1 MRGDNLN
8 NKMAVKYFNKQT
20 QKWEIFPGTA
30 GISVYEAAQEGGYK
44 GTEEEFNA
52 QIANFETILRK
63 EVEITNSADDVHY
76 PSSKAVKN
84 YVDSNIKSVE
94 VVDNL
99 TTENA
104 SKALSANQGKILNDN
119 KLDKSTYTIDK
130 SNFVTKEE
138 IPDITNLATKTE
150 LADGL
155 NGKASKIHTHSIS
168 DVIDLQTTLDI
179 KADKSE
185 IPNITDLA
193 TKEELNNKANKI
205 HSHVISDITNLQNI
219 LDTKADTTDIPNI
232 TDLVTNSELTNV
244 LASKADKSELPDIS
258 NLATKDELKENNL
271 SVITYTTATGTDA
284 TANKLLFDSI
294 SSEKTLAVKYI
305 TLNGTVLANLY
316 KTDDILVYYV
326 INNSIKIDSFDNTTG
341 IFKSEKSYEIDKLSL
356 YNASISTLTDDEKIN
371 IRNILE
377 LSSIYFPINGN
388 TTTDLNEKI
397 SSGTFSY
404 EESTS
409 NSPNN
414 LSGTLIVFTKTNVVN
429 QLAWDSNDNIWNRQ
443 KIDETWASWK
453 LLSNIKP
460 TSVKGT
466 FTSAAGNISLNI
478 TEANIKVAL
487 VKNANANPSLML
499 YSISGTELVDYKR
512 WSIRGASEIES
523 TNESGDNATL
533 TTTGVTIDAEVYM
546 KTNESGTLMIRQIS
560 TGNIYEVRSMI
571 SGNGSRVTMW
581 YTRII

>member
-1 MRGDNLN
+1 
-8 NKMAVKYFNKQT
+8 MAVKYFNKQT

-30 GISVYEAAQEGGYK
+30 GISAYEAAQEGGYK

-168 DVIDLQTTLDI
+168 DVIDLQ
-179 KADKSE
+179 
-185 IPNITDLA
+185 
-193 TKEELNNKANKI
+193 
-205 HSHVISDITNLQNI
+205 NI

-294 SSEKTLAVKYI
+294 SSEETLAVKYI

-512 WSIRGASEIES
+512 WSIRGTSEIES

>member
-30 GISVYEAAQEGGYK
+30 GISAYEAAQEGGYK

-168 DVIDLQTTLDI
+168 DVIDLQTILDI

-185 IPNITDLA
+185 IPNITD
-193 TKEELNNKANKI
+193 
-205 HSHVISDITNLQNI
+205 LQNI

-258 NLATKDELKENNL
+258 DLATKDELKENNL
-271 SVITYTTATGTDA
+271 SVITYTTATGADA

-294 SSEKTLAVKYI
+294 SSEETLAIKYI

-466 FTSAAGNISLNI
+466 FTSAGNISLNI

-512 WSIRGASEIES
+512 WSIWGASGIES

>member
-1 MRGDNLN
+1 M
-8 NKMAVKYFNKQT
+8 
-20 QKWEIFPGTA
+20 
-30 GISVYEAAQEGGYK
+30 
-44 GTEEEFNA
+44 
-52 QIANFETILRK
+52 
-63 EVEITNSADDVHY
+63 
-76 PSSKAVKN
+76 
-84 YVDSNIKSVE
+84 
-94 VVDNL
+94 
-99 TTENA
+99 
-104 SKALSANQGKILNDN
+104 
-119 KLDKSTYTIDK
+119 
-130 SNFVTKEE
+130 
-138 IPDITNLATKTE
+138 
-150 LADGL
+150 

-168 DVIDLQTTLDI
+168 DVIDLQTTLDV

-185 IPNITDLA
+185 IPNITNLA

-219 LDTKADTTDIPNI
+219 LDNKADTTDIPNI
-232 TDLVTNSELTNV
+232 TDLVTNSELTNA

-271 SVITYTTATGTDA
+271 SVITYTTTTGTNA
-284 TANKLLFDSI
+284 TANKSLFDSI
-294 SSEKTLAVKYI
+294 SSEETLAIKYI

-356 YNASISTLTDDEKIN
+356 YNASISTLTDDEKTN

-443 KIDETWASWK
+443 KIDESWAPWK

-466 FTSAAGNISLNI
+466 FTSAAGNISLSI

-487 VKNANANPSLML
+487 IKNANANPSLML
-499 YSISGTELVDYKR
+499 YSISGTELVDYRR
-512 WSIRGASEIES
+512 WSIWGTSGIES

-560 TGNIYEVRSMI
+560 TGNIYEIRSMI

>member
-1 MRGDNLN
+1 
-8 NKMAVKYFNKQT
+8 MAVKYFNKQT

-30 GISVYEAAQEGGYK
+30 GISAYEAAQGGGYK

-512 WSIRGASEIES
+512 WSIWGASEIES

>member
-1 MRGDNLN
+1 
-8 NKMAVKYFNKQT
+8 MAVKYFNKQT

-30 GISVYEAAQEGGYK
+30 GISAYEAAQEGGYK

-130 SNFVTKEE
+130 TNFVTKEE

-150 LADGL
+150 LVDRL

-219 LDTKADTTDIPNI
+219 LDNKADTTDIPNI

-271 SVITYTTATGTDA
+271 SVITYTTTIGTDA
-284 TANKLLFDSI
+284 TANKSLFDSI
-294 SSEKTLAVKYI
+294 SSEETLAIKYI

-443 KIDETWASWK
+443 KIDESWAPWK

-487 VKNANANPSLML
+487 VKNANANPSLIL
-499 YSISGTELVDYKR
+499 YSISGTELVDYRR
-512 WSIRGASEIES
+512 WSIWGTSGIES

>member
-1 MRGDNLN
+1 
-8 NKMAVKYFNKQT
+8 MAVKYFNKQT

-30 GISVYEAAQEGGYK
+30 GISAYEAAQEGGYK

-168 DVIDLQTTLDI
+168 DVIDLQTILDI

-185 IPNITDLA
+185 IPNITD
-193 TKEELNNKANKI
+193 
-205 HSHVISDITNLQNI
+205 LQNI

-258 NLATKDELKENNL
+258 DLATKDELKENNL
-271 SVITYTTATGTDA
+271 SVITYTTATGADA

-294 SSEKTLAVKYI
+294 SSEETLAIKYI

-466 FTSAAGNISLNI
+466 FTSAGNISLNI

-512 WSIRGASEIES
+512 WSIWGASGIES

>member
-1 MRGDNLN
+1 
-8 NKMAVKYFNKQT
+8 MAVKYFNKQT

-30 GISVYEAAQEGGYK
+30 GISAYEAAQEGGYK

-168 DVIDLQTTLDI
+168 DVIDLQT
-179 KADKSE
+179 
-185 IPNITDLA
+185 
-193 TKEELNNKANKI
+193 
-205 HSHVISDITNLQNI
+205 I

-294 SSEKTLAVKYI
+294 SSEETLAVKYI